1 MHANERGRRT
11 GLRGVAGRAGD
22 PHARLSRRAPLVCI
36 ILAAT
41 DSGTQQRRYCRERR
55 MESGRIGL
63 ELTYCS
69 GELRLHL
76 AHEAF
81 HRPEQL
87 IEVAVAM
94 EIDLESLEAGCL
106 SVTQ

>member
-1 MHANERGRRT
+1 MRQLNMHAKGRGKRT
-11 GLRGVAGRAGD
+11 GLRGVRRPGRD
-22 PHARLSRRAPLVCI
+22 PHARLSRLAPLH
-36 ILAAT
+36 ASYSQPPTRARS
-41 DSGTQQRRYCRERR
+41 SGRYCPERR
-55 MESGRIGL
+55 MERGRIGL

-81 HRPEQL
+81 HRLEQL

-94 EIDLESLEAGCL
+94 EIDLEG
-106 SVTQ
+106 